1 MSDPTPASHPSL
13 PASASE
19 PDHHL
24 PGRRAIVVGASSG
37 MGAALVRLLA
47 REGYAVHALARRQPE
62 LDELERACADAPGS
76 VTCHAHDVTDTPAI
90 KALFEDCV
98 SSMGGLDLFV
108 YAAGVMPE
116 VGAEEYDTEKD
127 FLQLSVNLAGC
138 MAWCNEAALYMLTR
152 RSGHIMGIG
161 SIAGDRGRKGN
172 PAYHTS
178 KAGMST
184 YLESLRN
191 RLAANDVR
199 VTTIKPGFIATPMT
213 DGMDGLFWL
222 ITADQAAEAM
232 LSAVRGKATTR
243 YVPFR
248 WLWVALVIRHIP
260 SFIFKKLS
268 F

>member
-1 MSDPTPASHPSL
+1 MSDPSPSTAAL
-13 PASASE
+13 PATATE
-19 PDHHL
+19 PDRHL

-47 REGYAVHALARRQPE
+47 REGYVVHALARREAE
-62 LDELERACADAPGS
+62 LAELAAACADAPGQV
-76 VTCHAHDVTDTPAI
+76 VTHVHDVTDTPAV
-90 KALFEDCV
+90 APLFEDCV
-98 SSMGGLDLFV
+98 RHMGGLDLFV
-108 YAAGVMPE
+108 FAAGVMPA
-116 VGAEEYDTEKD
+116 VGPDEYDTEKD

-138 MAWCNEAALYMLTR
+138 MAWCNRAALYLQSR
-152 RSGHIMGIG
+152 RSGHIVGIS

-191 RLAANDVR
+191 RLAAHDVR
-199 VTTIKPGFIATPMT
+199 VTTIKPGFIDTPMT
-213 DGMDGLFWL
+213 AGMDGLFWL
-222 ITADQAAEAM
+222 ITADQAADAILE
-232 LSAVRGKATTR
+232 AVRGRAATR

-260 SFIFKKLS
+260 SVLFKKLN

>member
-1 MSDPTPASHPSL
+1 MSDPIPPAS
-13 PASASE
+13 SAQ
-19 PDHHL
+19 PDGHL

-47 REGYAVHALARRQPE
+47 REGYDVHALARRQPE
-62 LDELERACADAPGS
+62 LDELAAACADAPGR
-76 VTCHAHDVTDTPAI
+76 VTCHAHDVTDTPSV
-90 KALFEDCV
+90 KPLFEACV
-98 SSMGGLDLFV
+98 RDLGGLDLFV
-108 YAAGVMPE
+108 FAAGVMPS
-116 VGAEEYDTEKD
+116 VGPDEYDTEKD

-138 MAWCNEAALYMLTR
+138 MAWCNEAALYLQSH
-152 RSGHIMGIG
+152 RSGHILGIS

-191 RLAANDVR
+191 RLDAHDVR
-199 VTTIKPGFIATPMT
+199 VTTIKPGFIETPMT
-213 DGMDGLFWL
+213 AGMDGLFWL

-232 LSAVRGKATTR
+232 LEAVRAKASTR
-243 YVPFR
+243 YVPWR
-248 WLWVALVIRHIP
+248 WQLVALVIRHIP
-260 SFIFKKLS
+260 SFLFKKLN